1 MISNRLFFL
10 SASALLLLSACPRPA
25 PLIDEPTKWKFSPD
39 DTYKDTS
46 PSPSPS
52 LETAQEQKITSS
64 TLAPFRWV
72 TLDNGDII
80 SDSFKLNFGPGS
92 KGFEFA
98 PGSKGFDF
106 GPGSK
111 GFNALNLRFDI
122 RYPETLTNPSLP
134 PFKVQQSALEAF
146 GGPKIQE
153 LVIEFIRDNELYA
166 TATTIPL
173 RPVIQVPASFTPGK
187 YQLSVMLKTATHTQ
201 QLSWQQITVSSTA
214 QTVLR
219 VDIFGNT
226 QTRPEDLDVGV
237 LTKIEPFPIASIAP

>member
-1 MISNRLFFL
+1 MTINRSLLL
-10 SASALLLLSACPRPA
+10 SASALLLLSACPATPPTPFPTPIPTPFDIASPLPEESVTPATSRPSA
-25 PLIDEPTKWKFSPD
+25 T
-39 DTYKDTS
+39 
-46 PSPSPS
+46 
-52 LETAQEQKITSS
+52 S

-72 TLDNGDII
+72 TLENGDIV

-98 PGSKGFDF
+98 PGSKGFEF

-122 RYPETLTNPSLP
+122 RYPEILTNSSLT
-134 PFKVQQSALEAF
+134 PFKIQQSALEAF

-153 LVIEFIRDNELYA
+153 LVIEFIRDNQIYA

-173 RPVIQVPASFTPGK
+173 RPTIQVPASFAPGD
-187 YQLSVMLKTATHTQ
+187 YQLSVLLKTATHTQ
-201 QLSWQQITVSSTA
+201 QLSWQQITITSTA

-219 VDIFGNT
+219 VDVFGNPT
-226 QTRPEDLDVGV
+226 TRPEDLDVGV
-237 LTKIEPFPIASIAP
+237 LTKIEPFPIASITP